1 MNGTGFG
8 LDKNRDQT
16 LSASGCIVDRIALPQ
31 SIFNSINNVNVNNM
45 PQSNTSQTA
54 CLGE

>member
-54 CLGE
+54 CL